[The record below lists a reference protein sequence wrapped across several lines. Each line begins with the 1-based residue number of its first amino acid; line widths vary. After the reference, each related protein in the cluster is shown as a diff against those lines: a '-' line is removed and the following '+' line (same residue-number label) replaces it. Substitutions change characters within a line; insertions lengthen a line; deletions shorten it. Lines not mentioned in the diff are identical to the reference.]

1 MKLIEK
7 GKDGAEPVHM
17 GWDAAQAA
25 LATGTYDLA
34 PSDGERDVD
43 LPGAQSPAPGT
54 DPVDGEERAAEGH
67 VLTNMT
73 AVAAPETVS
82 AGLAKAPEPP
92 KPAPAK
98 NPAPPPASAPVV
110 VPVPVPAA
118 TKA

>member
-7 GKDGAEPVHM
+7 GKDGAEPVHL

-25 LATGTYDLA
+25 LASGAYDLA

-43 LPGAQSPAPGT
+43 LPAAQSPAPGT
-54 DPVDGEERAAEGH
+54 DPVDGKEQAAEGH

-82 AGLAKAPEPP
+82 SGLQKAPVSPQ
-92 KPAPAK
+92 PAPAK
-98 NPAPPPASAPVV
+98 APAPAPAK
-110 VPVPVPAA
+110 PA
-118 TKA
+118 